1 MGCDCSA
8 LRKDSHTAN
17 EDLIHT
23 YEAGLGWKPGSLQLL
38 LEELQGLETNLT
50 GRQLVSIL
58 AKLQVKSPNLRD
70 CESPV
75 THLYACLKT
84 KKLYSRRK
92 LVLLALLLGAGK
104 AIEAAE
110 MLEKQ
115 YPLGTELV
123 DATAIAADTCQLA
136 IIVLPLYARLELE
149 RAQDTASLLKLDSYT
164 EMLKLGRADAVTQLR
179 NAILGEESCIRLGNL
194 RARLQETGNFMLSKA
209 LRKRTVLRPVRMPAR
224 MNSILKT
231 PVTSPLTS
239 PPSALRSVRFLV
251 DSAEPTE

>member
-8 LRKDSHTAN
+8 LKEDSHTAN
-17 EDLIHT
+17 EGLIHT
-23 YEAGLGWKPGSLQLL
+23 YEAGLWWKPGSLRLL

-50 GRQLVSIL
+50 GRQLISIL
-58 AKLQVKSPNLRD
+58 VKLHVKSPDLRD
-70 CESPV
+70 CASPV

-84 KKLYSRRK
+84 KKLYSQRK
-92 LVLLALLLGAGK
+92 LVLLAILLGAGK

-115 YPLGTELV
+115 YLLGTELV
-123 DATAIAADTCQLA
+123 DVAAIAADMCELA
-136 IIVLPLYARLELE
+136 IIVLPLYTELELE
-149 RAQDTASLLKLDSYT
+149 RAQDTASLLKLTNYT
-164 EMLKLGRADAVTQLR
+164 EMLKQGRADAVSQLR

-194 RARLQETGNFMLSKA
+194 RARLQETGNLMLSKA
-209 LRKRTVLRPVRMPAR
+209 LRKRTIRRPVHKPAR
-224 MNSILKT
+224 LNSILKT

-239 PPSALRSVRFLV
+239 PPSALRSVRFLL